1 MVIFL
6 LAGMGNGSTYRM
18 IKSIFRELGRKEASE
33 NGLDA
38 KMTELDFKHQAAAV
52 MGIAGAIGAFAGF
65 LIQSAF
71 REASLGVSAAV

>member
-6 LAGMGNGSTYRM
+6 LAGMGNGSIYRM

-38 KMTELDFKHQAAAV
+38 KMAELDFKH
-52 MGIAGAIGAFAGF
+52 
-65 LIQSAF
+65 
-71 REASLGVSAAV
+71 